1 MVLYCLIDWL
11 ERVSA
16 AIMPSQR
23 VVGANLL
30 HGGGKFS
37 YCTPQAHC
45 RSEYA
50 MTDMESWFP
59 ANGLSEITS
68 PAVSHNLQRPT
79 EKPLA
84 CVADDEV
91 ASATGFLGEYQ
102 ADRWW
107 PTINAHAKDYQT
119 SPQRKDQLHEFWQ
132 LFDIRFFS
140 GDMIVCSHACD
151 VM

>member
-1 MVLYCLIDWL
+1 
-11 ERVSA
+11 
-16 AIMPSQR
+16 MPSQR

-30 HGGGKFS
+30 HGGAKFS
-37 YCTPQAHC
+37 YCMPQAHC
-45 RSEYA
+45 RSEHA

-59 ANGLSEITS
+59 ANGLSEITAGSS
-68 PAVSHNLQRPT
+68 PAILHNLQHRPS

-84 CVADDEV
+84 CSPEDEV
-91 ASATGFLGEYQ
+91 ASAAGFLGSEYQ

-119 SPQRKDQLHEFWQ
+119 SPQRKDQHELQ
-132 LFDIRFFS
+132 LFIPSLVVFS
-140 GDMIVCSHACD
+140 AAHMC